1 MVQKAGIK
9 FKNKIRKE
17 AEIYGKDAK
26 LRSIL
31 WNKNLYLRNVLLTL
45 IKLKSTSKTEVSLDK
60 FKCLENRS
68 LNKKKEYTFS
78 SLQRAH
84 GSLTRVLVNPL
95 GKLNFVMQYDAET
108 GVMKALGVGR

>member
-31 WNKNLYLRNVLLTL
+31 
-45 IKLKSTSKTEVSLDK
+45 
-60 FKCLENRS
+60 
-68 LNKKKEYTFS
+68 
-78 SLQRAH
+78 
-84 GSLTRVLVNPL
+84 
-95 GKLNFVMQYDAET
+95 
-108 GVMKALGVGR
+108 